1 MEAGPANHDLV
12 DGGAFQEWAAHQV
25 YISNSETMLS
35 QCEIKDIVT

>member
-12 DGGAFQEWAAHQV
+12 EGGAFREWAAHQD
-25 YISNSETMLS
+25 ISDNEMVLS